1 MLRQRGNEL
10 GGEIKEMSSF
20 GFPPHSAKKEKQRER
35 KLKPEWQRKLQ
46 QLWQRLRAKWLFH
59 LGTFALR
66 GGKYQKAA
74 QLLEQA
80 SKVLNEDPFVQV
92 HLGWAH
98 WHLGHPVTARR
109 HLLRATELRPD
120 NPAFWTL
127 AGKLMSLRGKWDEA
141 EQLLRQAINLDPRNL
156 VAKSWLALVLF
167 QTGQT
172 DEALDIL
179 SETPVADDPYLQ
191 ARLVLH
197 LERLAMQRGERE
209 ETLVPSVPKW
219 LKAPLLRSIAG
230 FLLRWRGERLLEDGE
245 WEAAAKYFGLA
256 AQLRTKD
263 AWAKLL
269 WAIALLEGG
278 FWTQA
283 ERVLM
288 EVPETLPE
296 KAWVQGALLVR
307 QQRVREAVPWFAKS
321 DTHHPFV
328 RYYMALALDWVG
340 DAEYACAAHLEPLYR
355 EDPSALRQ
363 RIRELL
369 KWLRSE

>member
-1 MLRQRGNEL
+1 MSAL
-10 GGEIKEMSSF
+10 GFFSHETKKGKWGEHKFKSS
-20 GFPPHSAKKEKQRER
+20 
-35 KLKPEWQRKLQ
+35 LKWQQKLQ
-46 QLWQRLRAKWLFH
+46 QLWRKLRAKWLFH

-66 GGKYQKAA
+66 SGKYQRAA

-80 SKVLNEDPFVQV
+80 SQVLDEDPFVQV

-109 HLLRATELRPD
+109 HILRATELKPD

-127 AGKLMSLRGKWDEA
+127 AGKLMALRGKWGEA
-141 EQLLRQAINLDPRNL
+141 EQLLRQAVNLAPQSM
-156 VAKSWLALVLF
+156 VAQSWLAFVLF
-167 QTGQT
+167 QTGQAG
-172 DEALDIL
+172 EALDIL
-179 SETPVADDPYLQ
+179 SKTSVADDPYLQ

-209 ETLVPSVPKW
+209 GTLLPFAPKW
-219 LKAPLLRSIAG
+219 LKAPLLRSVAG

-245 WEAAAKYFGLA
+245 WEVAAKYLGLA
-256 AQLRTKD
+256 AQLRPKD
-263 AWAKLL
+263 VWAKLL
-269 WAIALLEGG
+269 WAVALLEGG
-278 FWTQA
+278 FWSQA
-283 ERVLM
+283 EQVLM
-288 EVPETLPE
+288 EVPETVPE

-307 QQRVREAVPWFAKS
+307 QQKVREAALWLAKS
-321 DTHHPFV
+321 NTHHPFV
-328 RYYMALALDWVG
+328 RYYLALALDWVG

-369 KWLRSE
+369 KWLRLK

>member
-1 MLRQRGNEL
+1 MLRRRGS
-10 GGEIKEMSSF
+10 GGEIGEMSVP
-20 GFPPHSAKKEKQRER
+20 GFFSRETKRKRRER
-35 KLKPEWQRKLQ
+35 KVKPSPKWQQKLQ
-46 QLWQRLRAKWLFH
+46 QLWQKLRARWLFH
-59 LGTFALR
+59 LGVFALR
-66 GGKYQKAA
+66 SGKYQKAA

-80 SKVLNEDPFVQV
+80 SQVLDEDPFVQV

-127 AGKLMSLRGKWDEA
+127 AGKLMALRGKWDEA
-141 EQLLRQAINLDPRNL
+141 EQLLRQAVNLAPQNL
-156 VAKSWLALVLF
+156 VARSWLALVLF
-167 QTGQT
+167 QTGQA

-209 ETLVPSVPKW
+209 GTLLPSVPKW
-219 LKAPLLRSIAG
+219 LKFPLLRSIASL
-230 FLLRWRGERLLEDGE
+230 LLRWRGERLLEDGM

-256 AQLRTKD
+256 AQLGPKD
-263 AWAKLL
+263 VWAKLL
-269 WAIALLEGG
+269 WAVALLEGG
-278 FWTQA
+278 FWSQA
-283 ERVLM
+283 EQVLA
-288 EVPETLPE
+288 EVPESVPE
-296 KAWVQGALLVR
+296 KAWVHGALLVR
-307 QQRVREAVPWFAKS
+307 QQKVKEAVLWFAKS
-321 DTHHPFV
+321 DTQHPFV

-369 KWLRSE
+369 KWLRSK

>member
-1 MLRQRGNEL
+1 
-10 GGEIKEMSSF
+10 MSSF
-20 GFPPHSAKKEKQRER
+20 GFPLHRTKKKKQREQ
-35 KLKPEWQRKLQ
+35 KLKPDWQRKLQ
-46 QLWQRLRAKWLFH
+46 QLWQKLKAKWLFH

-66 GGKYQKAA
+66 GGKYQRAA

-80 SKVLNEDPFVQV
+80 SQVLDEDPFVQV

-120 NPAFWTL
+120 NPAFWTM
-127 AGKLMSLRGKWDEA
+127 AGKLMALRGKWNEA
-141 EQLLRQAINLDPRNL
+141 EQLLRQAVNLDPRNL
-156 VAKSWLALVLF
+156 VAQSWLALVLF
-167 QTGQT
+167 QIGQV
-172 DEALDIL
+172 DKALDIL
-179 SETPVADDPYLQ
+179 NETPVADDPYLQ

-209 ETLVPSVPKW
+209 GTLLPFVPKW
-219 LKAPLLRSIAG
+219 LKFPLLRSIAG

-263 AWAKLL
+263 VWAKLL

-283 ERVLM
+283 ERVLT

-307 QQRVREAVPWFAKS
+307 QQKVREAVPWFAKS

-355 EDPSALRQ
+355 EDPSALRL

-369 KWLRSE
+369 KWLRSM

>member
-1 MLRQRGNEL
+1 
-10 GGEIKEMSSF
+10 MSAS
-20 GFPPHSAKKEKQRER
+20 GFASGSAKSQKRSARKFRLKAKWQQDLQR
-35 KLKPEWQRKLQ
+35 
-46 QLWQRLRAKWLFH
+46 LWQRLKAKWLFH
-59 LGTFALR
+59 LGALSLR
-66 GGKYQKAA
+66 NGKYQRAA

-80 SKVLNEDPFVQV
+80 SQILDEDPFVQV

-120 NPAFWTL
+120 NPAFWTM
-127 AGKLMSLRGKWDEA
+127 AGKLTALRGKWDEA
-141 EQLLRQAINLDPRNL
+141 EHLLRQAINLSPQNL
-156 VAKSWLALVLF
+156 VAQSWLAFVLF
-167 QTGQT
+167 QTGQV

-179 SETPVADDPYLQ
+179 SKTSIADDPYLQ

-197 LERLAMQRGERE
+197 LERLAMQRGERKGA
-209 ETLVPSVPKW
+209 LLPFVPKW
-219 LKAPLLRSIAG
+219 LKAPLLRTIAS
-230 FLLRWRGERLLEDGE
+230 FLLRWRGERLLEDGA

-256 AQLRTKD
+256 VQLRPKD
-263 AWAKLL
+263 FWSKLL

-283 ERVLM
+283 EQVLND
-288 EVPETLPE
+288 VPENALE

-307 QQRVREAVPWFAKS
+307 QQRVREAVPWLAKG
-321 DTHHPFV
+321 DTQHPFV

-340 DAEYACAAHLEPLYR
+340 DAEYACAVHLEPLYR